1 MISLIIIAMIL
12 TGIDQIIKMIISNTL
27 VLNESIKVIKEF
39 FYITNVHNYG
49 AAWSILNNQVWLLII
64 IAVIALIV
72 IYMSFIKDKKL
83 SKLDI
88 VLLSMLIAGIIG
100 NLIDRVI
107 YGYVID
113 YLEFY
118 IFGYNFPVFNLADTL
133 IVLSAIALFIKS
145 LKEEYNGKIHSSR
158 E

>member
-1 MISLIIIAMIL
+1 
-12 TGIDQIIKMIISNTL
+12 
-27 VLNESIKVIKEF
+27 
-39 FYITNVHNYG
+39 
-49 AAWSILNNQVWLLII
+49 
-64 IAVIALIV
+64 
-72 IYMSFIKDKKL
+72 MSFIKDKKL

-88 VLLSMLIAGIIG
+88 VLLSMLIAGIMG

-113 YLEFY
+113 YLDFY

>member
-12 TGIDQIIKMIISNTL
+12 TGVDQIIKMIISNTL

-49 AAWSILNNQVWLLII
+49 AAWSILSNQVWLLII

-88 VLLSMLIAGIIG
+88 VLLSMLIAGIMG

-113 YLEFY
+113 YLDFY